1 MNVLIQVMNI
11 TSVSQ
16 VVLNRSIIPLFF
28 HSHSTFLYKNYRVW
42 YYCILYFSILWK
54 RCTKQVHDQILQD
67 ITTF

>member
-1 MNVLIQVMNI
+1 MNELIHVINI

-16 VVLNRSIIPLFF
+16 VVLNRSINPLFF
-28 HSHSTFLYKNYRVW
+28 HSHSTFLYKNYLVW

-54 RCTKQVHDQILQD
+54 RCTNPVHCQILQD